1 MIEPRIRGIEDVGLR
16 LPQGLTEEMATPFME
31 HVVHKAASLRSVAMA
46 NAGPAA
52 VRDGDPW
59 ARLKFVIDIMTTG
72 MLPQA
77 DRTVAEFA
85 AAAGAAKIQCR
96 SGCTFCCHQ
105 NIDVTIPEAILV
117 ALRLA
122 KDAAPRADAVLEAA
136 DLFAGLDDEARIA
149 TGRPCPMLV
158 EDRCSVYEIRPLA
171 CRSFA
176 SPNADNCRA
185 ALDSVK
191 AGNGVMPAEVYVVL
205 QFLCNG
211 EQSATLGV
219 CRDLGLQADIVEL
232 TQTVAAILRDPQLV
246 TRWAAGERVFTAR

>member
-1 MIEPRIRGIEDVGLR
+1 MIEPSVRGIDDVGLR
-16 LPQGLTEEMATPFME
+16 LPQGLTEEMATPFLE
-31 HVVHKAASLRSVAMA
+31 HVIYKAASLRSVAMA
-46 NAGPAA
+46 NAGPA
-52 VRDGDPW
+52 VVKTGDPW
-59 ARLKFVIDIMTTG
+59 ARLKFVVDIMTTG
-72 MLPQA
+72 MLPEA

-85 AAAGAAKIQCR
+85 AASAKIQCR

-105 NIDVTIPEAILV
+105 NVDVTIPEAILV

-122 KDAAPRADAVLEAA
+122 KEPAARAEAVLEAA
-136 DLFAGLDDEARIA
+136 DLFKDLDDEARIA

-158 EDRCSVYEIRPLA
+158 DDRCSVYDIRPVA
-171 CRSFA
+171 CRSFT
-176 SPNADNCRA
+176 SPDAGNCQA

-191 AGNGVMPAEVYVVL
+191 AGKGVMPAEVYVVL
-205 QFLCNG
+205 QLLCNG
-211 EQSATLGV
+211 EQSATLGI